1 LSFHRFVVGL
11 LSLHDQ
17 VVQILAFL
25 GFLLEFADD
34 GAEIF
39 DVLYEKIKQ
48 SAACSRAGIDV
59 SEIIF
64 ETPSLYSIRAK

>member
-1 LSFHRFVVGL
+1 MACKIKYNNSIPQTTLYIVFVIPHFVVGL

-39 DVLYEKIKQ
+39 DVL
-48 SAACSRAGIDV
+48 
-59 SEIIF
+59 
-64 ETPSLYSIRAK
+64 